1 MKKLII
7 VLTMLFVVAMAG
19 TAFAADFSENND
31 IYNIG
36 VTENGGMPLAADD
49 TVNDNAYNN
58 ANNSGVGV
66 GGQLANTDVIKSKG
80 MAPGTVGTT
89 NQRTHG
95 EYQNNTNSCASCHQ
109 THTAAGR
116 DLLFKQGVY
125 NTCTACHD
133 GTLGFYNVFETGANA
148 STAGTFGGTSVGN
161 GSMHLANGTQQIKM
175 APGGNNSATGDS
187 TDDRSVAWKQQFD
200 CAACHAPHGS
210 YSDRLLH
217 YNPNAQANTA
227 IADGGKK
234 VENATVYTIAGLAAA
249 IPDVNAGVYDYVA
262 IVDTGA
268 NLAGAGFATTTGV
281 ANHATDVAYAT
292 YKVGVILT
300 DTGSAWKIDN
310 TPWLYGYSFNPYPT
324 KVYFSTFQNGTSNLE
339 TGVEYEYGL
348 SFAYATG
355 TGLDTA
361 NNADIARVYVT
372 KLQGNGIKVDG
383 AVTNLPMINVANGEG
398 FIVKKVDS
406 RLYNSDFKNI
416 GTSISA
422 YCAACH
428 TDYMAKSGSAT
439 GEYTQAYRHTTNS
452 DNYACLKCHFAHGT
466 NVDIMKDAKDQTIAT
481 LTDEASDP
489 FFGDVAGATA
499 YMLDNNAS
507 SALKRYTNMSVCWK
521 CHTSSKADSLKNN
534 DFFWTNYDDVPHG
547 F

>member
-7 VLTMLFVVAMAG
+7 VLTMLFVLAMAG
-19 TAFAADFSENND
+19 TAFAADFIENNPVFNVD
-31 IYNIG
+31 I
-36 VTENGGMPLAADD
+36 TANGGMPLAADD
-49 TVNDNAYNN
+49 DVNDNTYNN
-58 ANNSGVGV
+58 ANLSGVGV
-66 GGQLANTDVIKSKG
+66 GGQAENTDVVKSKG
-80 MAPGTVGTT
+80 MAPGTVGAG

-109 THTAAGR
+109 THTAAGK

-133 GTLGFYNVFETGANA
+133 GTLGFYNVFDTGADA
-148 STAGTFGGTSVGN
+148 STAGTFGGTAMGN
-161 GSMHLANGTQQIKM
+161 ASIHLANGTQMNKM
-175 APGGNNSATGDS
+175 APGGNNAAAGTT
-187 TDDRSVAWKQQFD
+187 TDDRSAAWAQQFD

-227 IADGGKK
+227 IADGGQK
-234 VENATVYTIAGLAAA
+234 VVDAAVYTVGTLPDATAANAPLYIA
-249 IPDVNAGVYDYVA
+249 V
-262 IVDTGA
+262 VDTGA
-268 NLAGAGFATTTGV
+268 NVAGLSTVNGV
-281 ANHATDVAYAT
+281 ANHAQDVANAT
-292 YKVGVILT
+292 YTVGVLLKDSGT
-300 DTGSAWKIDN
+300 TYKIDN
-310 TPWLYGYSFNPYPT
+310 TPWLYGYAFAPYPT
-324 KVYFSTFQNGTSNLE
+324 KVYFSAFQTGTTNLL
-339 TGVEYEYGL
+339 TDVEYEYGL
-348 SFAYATG
+348 SYAVG
-355 TGLDTA
+355 TGLSAAD
-361 NNADIARVYVT
+361 NADLARVYIT

-383 AVTNLPMINVANGEG
+383 VVTNLPMLDVANAEG

-416 GTSISA
+416 GAGISA

-439 GEYTQAYRHTTNS
+439 GEFTQAYRHTTNS

-466 NVDIMKDAKDQTIAT
+466 NVDIMMDAKDNTVASLVADSTFAT
-481 LTDEASDP
+481 VAEAE
-489 FFGDVAGATA
+489 A
-499 YMLDNNAS
+499 YMLDNNPS
-507 SALKRYTNMSVCWK
+507 SALKRYTNMAVCWK

-534 DFFWTNYDDVPHG
+534 DFFWNNYEDVPHG